1 MKTKLDITKIMDDY
15 TDNEFFVEGEQA
27 VDTEKAVN
35 ELLAQVKP
43 RKKMKPVFK
52 VLIAAAAAAVLAGTA
67 AAATL
72 VVSKQFTTPTNLVV
86 FDSNGTTDIDIT
98 LYVAQID
105 IPIKVEEGNRLIFTA
120 GGEHTDITDL
130 VDENTPYIYPY
141 VNTEG
146 DTCYIIVGGAKGD
159 YGYAEL
165 FPYSHNEKW
174 FSYGRNSKN
183 PYELQIKIPDGTE
196 YASFEEMME
205 AVNEM
210 KRSCYK
216 PWYLTALDS
225 LGLWDKR
232 EGHCE
237 DGEDPVEF
245 NKSFGYVY
253 PDE

>member
-1 MKTKLDITKIMDDY
+1 MKTELDITKIMDDY
-15 TDNEFFVEGEQA
+15 TDNEFGIEGELA
-27 VDTEKAVN
+27 VDEEKAVS

-43 RKKMKPVFK
+43 KKKMKPIFK
-52 VLIAAAAAAVLAGTA
+52 ALIAAAAAAVLAGTA

-86 FDSNGTTDIDIT
+86 IDGNGISDIDIQ
-98 LYVAQID
+98 LYIAQID
-105 IPIKVEEGNRLIFTA
+105 IPLRVEEGNRLIFTA

-146 DTCYIIVGGAKGD
+146 DTCYIIVGGAEGD

-165 FPYSHNEKW
+165 FPYSNNQKW
-174 FSYGRNSKN
+174 YSYGHNFTN
-183 PYELQIKIPDGTE
+183 PQELQTKIPDGTE
-196 YASFEEMME
+196 YAGFEEMME

-210 KRSCYK
+210 KRSCFK
-216 PWYLTALDS
+216 PWHLTALDT
-225 LGLWDKR
+225 LGLWDKQ
-232 EGHCE
+232 EGGC
-237 DGEDPVEF
+237 DDSLDPAEF
-245 NKSFGYVY
+245 NRSIGYVF